1 MAVPVYL
8 LTGPELGER
17 NDFAEKIKADV
28 KKKFGSSEDYLFYA
42 ADTRIQDVVAQ
53 LRTQSMFDPATVIV
67 LRGAEQIKLKDDIAL
82 LGEWIASVTPSAQK
96 TPGATPADS
105 SVLILVSDE
114 IAVDSKLEK
123 LIPKENKKI
132 FWELFD
138 DRKEEW
144 VQNFF
149 RKNGYSVDPDAVT
162 TILDMIENN
171 TEALRTECSRFFLCF
186 PKDHRIT
193 SADVEQILAHNREE
207 SAFTLFDAM
216 ADSEVSAQKRF
227 ENALLIL
234 QKILLT
240 KNNNA
245 VMLIAGLASC
255 FRRLSAWHALHAGG
269 AYVDDIT
276 MKQHGFASKSART
289 QYSKA
294 SRVWTKGQTTGIVA
308 LLAKSDMEMRAMGNA
323 FTETQLTLM
332 LYEIIVKRGAY
343 VASYE
348 LA

>member
-8 LTGPELGER
+8 LAGPEIGER

-53 LRTQSMFDPATVIV
+53 LRTESLFDPATVIV

-82 LGEWIASVTPSAQK
+82 LGEWINSVTPSAGNK
-96 TPGATPADS
+96 SPSES

-114 IAVDSKLEK
+114 TSVDFKLEK
-123 LIPKENKKI
+123 IIPKENKKI
-132 FWELFD
+132 FWEMYE
-138 DRKEEW
+138 DRKESW
-144 VQNFF
+144 LQNFF
-149 RKNGYSVDPDAVT
+149 RKNGYSITPDAISTV
-162 TILDMIENN
+162 LEMVENN
-171 TEALRTECSRFFLCF
+171 TEELRNECGRFFLCF
-186 PKDHRIT
+186 PKDHAIT
-193 SADVEQILAHNREE
+193 SEDVEQILAHNREE

-216 ADSEVSAQKRF
+216 ADSEVSVQKRL
-227 ENALLIL
+227 ENALQIL

-255 FRRLSAWHALHAGG
+255 FRRLSVWHRIHAGG
-269 AYVDDIT
+269 VYVDEIT
-276 MKQHGFASKSART
+276 LKQSGFSGKTART

-294 SRVWTKGQTTGIVA
+294 SRVWTNGQTTAIIA
-308 LLAKSDMEMRAMGNA
+308 LLSKRDMEIRSMGSA
-323 FTETQLTLM
+323 FSETQLTLM
-332 LYEIIVKRGAY
+332 LYEIIVKHGAC
-343 VASYE
+343 AATYE
-348 LA
+348 EIA

>member
-8 LTGPELGER
+8 LTGPEIGER

-67 LRGAEQIKLKDDIAL
+67 LRGAEQIKLKDDITL
-82 LGEWIASVTPSAQK
+82 LGEWIASVTPSAQNK
-96 TPGATPADS
+96 SPVDS
-105 SVLILVSDE
+105 SVLILVSDD
-114 IAVDSKLEK
+114 ISVDAKLEK

-132 FWELFD
+132 FWELFE

-144 VQNFF
+144 VRNFF
-149 RKNGYSVDPDAVT
+149 RKNGYSVDMDAVGA
-162 TILDMIENN
+162 ILDMVENN
-171 TEALRTECSRFFLCF
+171 TEELRNECSRFFLCF
-186 PKDHRIT
+186 PKDHLIT
-193 SADVEQILAHNREE
+193 TADVEQILAHNREE

-216 ADSEVSAQKRF
+216 ADSETSVQKRF
-227 ENALLIL
+227 ENALQIL

-255 FRRLSAWHALHAGG
+255 FRRLLVWHAIHAGG
-269 AYVDDIT
+269 AYVDDLA
-276 MKQHGFASKSART
+276 MKQNGFSSKAART
-289 QYSKA
+289 QYSRA
-294 SRVWTKGQTTGIVA
+294 SRVWTQGQTSGIIA
-308 LLAKSDMEMRAMGNA
+308 LLAKTDMEIRAMGNA
-323 FTETQLTLM
+323 FTEAQLAMM
-332 LYEIIVKRGAY
+332 LYEIVVKRGAY
-343 VASYE
+343 MASYE
-348 LA
+348 SA

>member
-8 LTGPELGER
+8 LAGPEIGER

-28 KKKFGSSEDYLFYA
+28 KKKFGSSEEYLFYA

-53 LRTQSMFDPATVIV
+53 LRTESLFDPATVIV

-82 LGEWIASVTPSAQK
+82 LGEWISSVTPSADNK
-96 TPGATPADS
+96 SPSDS

-114 IAVDSKLEK
+114 TSVDSKLEK
-123 LIPKENKKI
+123 IIPKENKKI
-132 FWELFD
+132 FWEMYE
-138 DRKEEW
+138 DRKESW

-149 RKNGYSVDPDAVT
+149 RKNGYSVTPDAIA
-162 TILDMIENN
+162 TILDMVENN
-171 TEALRTECSRFFLCF
+171 TEELRNECSRFFLCF
-186 PKDHRIT
+186 PKDHAIT
-193 SADVEQILAHNREE
+193 PEDVEQILAHNREE

-216 ADSEVSAQKRF
+216 ADSEVSVHKRL
-227 ENALLIL
+227 ENALQIL

-255 FRRLSAWHALHAGG
+255 FRRLSAWHRIHAGG
-269 AYVDDIT
+269 VSVDELT
-276 MKQHGFASKSART
+276 LKQSGFAAKSARI

-294 SRVWTKGQTTGIVA
+294 SRVWTNGQTSAIIA
-308 LLAKSDMEMRAMGNA
+308 LLSKSDMEIRSMGSA
-323 FTETQLTLM
+323 FLETQLTLM
-332 LYEIIVKRGAY
+332 LYEIIVKHGSYA
-343 VASYE
+343 ASYE
-348 LA
+348 TNA

>member
-1 MAVPVYL
+1 MAAPVYL
-8 LTGPELGER
+8 LTGPEIGER

-42 ADTRIQDVVAQ
+42 ADTRVQDVVAQ
-53 LRTQSMFDPATVIV
+53 LRTESLFDPATVIV

-82 LGEWIASVTPSAQK
+82 LGEWISSVTPS
-96 TPGATPADS
+96 PANKSPSDS

-114 IAVDSKLEK
+114 VSVDSKLEK

-132 FWELFD
+132 FWELYE
-138 DRKEEW
+138 DRKETW
-144 VQNFF
+144 VQNYF
-149 RKNGYSVDPDAVT
+149 RKNGYSVTPDAVA
-162 TILDMIENN
+162 TILEMVENN
-171 TEALRTECSRFFLCF
+171 TEELRNECSRFFLCF
-186 PKDHRIT
+186 PKDHAI
-193 SADVEQILAHNREE
+193 SPEDVEQILAHNREE

-216 ADSEVSAQKRF
+216 ADSEVSEKKRF

-255 FRRLSAWHALHAGG
+255 FRRLSAWHRIHAGG
-269 AYVDDIT
+269 AYVDEIT
-276 MKQHGFASKSART
+276 LKQNGFSGKSARL

-294 SRVWTKGQTTGIVA
+294 SRVWTGGQTTAIIA
-308 LLAKSDMEMRAMGNA
+308 LLSRTDMEIRSMGTA
-323 FTETQLTLM
+323 FSETQLTLM
-332 LYEIIVKRGAY
+332 LYEIIVKHGAY
-343 VASYE
+343 AATYE
-348 LA
+348 IGA